1 MFFKKN
7 RFLVLFAKGLAMGA
21 ADVVPGV
28 SGGTIAFIS
37 GIYKELIESIS
48 NINYSLW
55 LTLKKEGFK
64 SFWKAANLNFLLAVF
79 SGVLVSAL
87 SVMNVMHTLLQNYPI
102 QVWSFFFGLV
112 LASILFVAKKIK
124 KCNSSAIAILLLSSA
139 FAFVLTQLS
148 VAESTDSLWY
158 LFVCGGV
165 AICAMILPGIS
176 GSFILLLMGG
186 YSTISEAVHNRQL
199 TKLLVFFLGCIVGVL
214 SFSKLLKWLFAKYEN
229 ATLVFLT
236 GFIVGSL
243 NKIWPWKNTL
253 ESKIINGKS
262 YILKE
267 TSVLP
272 SNYLGE
278 ANIYEALFFMIL
290 GFILILGLEKLA
302 LKQSGQV

>member
-1 MFFKKN
+1 MKFKGN
-7 RFLVLFAKGLAMGA
+7 RFLVLFTKGLAMGV

-48 NINYSLW
+48 NINYNLW
-55 LTLKKEGFK
+55 LILKKEGFNN
-64 SFWKAANLNFLLAVF
+64 FWKAANANFLLAVF

-87 SVMNVMHTLLQNYPI
+87 SVMNLMHTLLQNFPI

-112 LASILFVAKKIK
+112 VASILFVAKKIK
-124 KCNSSAIAILLLSSA
+124 NWNLAAVVILLLSTA
-139 FAFVLTQLS
+139 FAFFLTQLS

-158 LFVCGGV
+158 LFICGAI

-176 GSFILLLMGG
+176 GSFILLLMGA
-186 YSTISEAVHNRQL
+186 YSSISEAVHSRQII
-199 TKLLVFFLGCIVGVL
+199 KLLVFFFGCIVGVL

-229 ATLVFLT
+229 ATLIFLT

-243 NKIWPWKNTL
+243 NKIWPWKNVL
-253 ESKIINGKS
+253 DSKVINGKPH
-262 YILKE
+262 ILKE

-272 SNYLGE
+272 FNYIGE
-278 ANIYEALFFMIL
+278 PHIYYALFFMVL

-302 LKQSGQV
+302 SK